1 MNDGV
6 TRQQRAAP
14 PAQLSADATRRDG
27 RRDDAR
33 AGVDRPVDATC
44 GGWPRARRT
53 QASVARR
60 TTPPN
65 RARAARAGVE
75 REGDAAAAA
84 ACVWRRRRTRARA
97 GRRGTRA
104 RVGAPRV
111 SGGRDAGGGPGM
123 PACLPSPLAP
133 ARAHVL
139 LVHMLRARGGWG
151 CIRACIDRSSLAWR
165 WFSSFACLY
174 PRDRARIEN
183 LRSSV
188 SKDTSPTFDILILPP
203 FYSLRPN
210 ILKPKIV

>member
-111 SGGRDAGGGPGM
+111 SGGRGAGGGPGM

-139 LVHMLRARGGWG
+139 LVHMRRARPREREGVGVASG
-151 CIRACIDRSSLAWR
+151 HASTGRRWR
-165 WFSSFACLY
+165 GAGSPPLLVST
-174 PRDRARIEN
+174 RGTARG
-183 LRSSV
+183 LR
-188 SKDTSPTFDILILPP
+188 I
-203 FYSLRPN
+203 
-210 ILKPKIV
+210 